1 MWTCIC
7 KIRSPCSPYQK
18 TFGVNKDLSFDLCF
32 NLNPIL
38 ENISYISS
46 KPEKEKPVV
55 LKKEKN
61 EREIILFQNFITNY
75 LRLDQTCEKC
85 RWAQNLSLSLSRLNH
100 IQIFFGWISLQTSS
114 LSMFTFSCVIITY
127 YFDIIA
133 PLINLI
139 SLLCLYFA

>member
-1 MWTCIC
+1 MTYDER
-7 KIRSPCSPYQK
+7 K
-18 TFGVNKDLSFDLCF
+18 CF

-38 ENISYISS
+38 ENLSYISS
-46 KPEKEKPVV
+46 NPEKEKPVI
-55 LKKEKN
+55 LKEEKN

-75 LRLDQTCEKC
+75 VRLDQTCEKC
-85 RWAQNLSLSLSRLNH
+85 RCKMGLSLSSKPLSLSRLNH

-114 LSMFTFSCVIITY
+114 LSMFTFSCFIFTY